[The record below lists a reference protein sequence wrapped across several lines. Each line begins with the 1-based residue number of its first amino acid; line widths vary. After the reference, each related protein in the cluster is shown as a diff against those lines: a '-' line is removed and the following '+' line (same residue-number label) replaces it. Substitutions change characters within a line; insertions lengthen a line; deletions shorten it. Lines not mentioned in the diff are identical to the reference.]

1 MAPWANYQQ
10 ASAGLAPT
18 MKCFSLLI
26 SPCRLMA
33 LPPPEAD
40 ELGRVVWPGTPAD
53 VSRAY
58 RRLSLLVHPDKNP
71 GPEAQAAFEALK
83 QSHKLLKEPGELVRP
98 KP

>member
-1 MAPWANYQQ
+1 
-10 ASAGLAPT
+10 
-18 MKCFSLLI
+18 
-26 SPCRLMA
+26 MA

-40 ELGRVVWPGTPAD
+40 ELGRVVWASTATD

-83 QSHKLLKEPGELVRP
+83 QAHKLLKEPGELVSP